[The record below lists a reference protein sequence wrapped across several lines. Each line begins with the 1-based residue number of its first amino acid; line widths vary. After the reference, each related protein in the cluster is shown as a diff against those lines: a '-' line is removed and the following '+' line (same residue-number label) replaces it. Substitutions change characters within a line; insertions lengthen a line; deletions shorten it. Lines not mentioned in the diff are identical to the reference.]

1 MSFPATEPV
10 KNPLPPLF
18 ILSFQKNPSRFH
30 ILLIRSITLI
40 YGESKEFTD
49 SKHLSPQ
56 ITVIQQ
62 IAMKLH
68 RKKFCFTRNSS
79 VKAKHDTQVSRLKA
93 FFLQLGKKFFP
104 IGKK

>member
-1 MSFPATEPV
+1 
-10 KNPLPPLF
+10 
-18 ILSFQKNPSRFH
+18 
-30 ILLIRSITLI
+30 LI

>member
-1 MSFPATEPV
+1 
-10 KNPLPPLF
+10 
-18 ILSFQKNPSRFH
+18 
-30 ILLIRSITLI
+30 LI
-40 YGESKEFTD
+40 YSESKEFTD
-49 SKHLSPQ
+49 RKHLSQQ

-93 FFLQLGKKFFP
+93 YFLQLRKKFFP